1 MFPYFPHWPSQ
12 SEGQWGKRSLY
23 WPLMQEKHKF
33 GDSQRDSCK
42 DMTHIDLEIPHYL
55 KGYVVVEALLPT
67 SAYWNNQRKGK
78 LNATLLRIQAESAVE
93 IQGASVSHRSPEQ
106 PPKAG
111 GLQPDR
117 SWQFCQY
124 PIHLHAYGALRCLLN
139 ENKYFGHWKLGM
151 TRESTVCEEKNEEGS
166 GHWESISHLTRHNKL
181 SPHLAA

>member
-12 SEGQWGKRSLY
+12 SEGQWGKCSLY
-23 WPLMQEKHKF
+23 WHLMQEKHKF

-78 LNATLLRIQAESAVE
+78 LNATLLRIQTESAVE

-111 GLQPDR
+111 GLQPD
-117 SWQFCQY
+117 SSANIQYTCMHMAPLDVCWMKINILVTENWGWQERALCVKRRMRK
-124 PIHLHAYGALRCLLN
+124 GAGIGSLLA
-139 ENKYFGHWKLGM
+139 
-151 TRESTVCEEKNEEGS
+151 
-166 GHWESISHLTRHNKL
+166 I
-181 SPHLAA
+181 